1 VTREDIDKMI
11 TYFGLDQYED
21 QLAIRLFAEA
31 IDNYARSEYQRIIQL
46 ANDAAS
52 HQDITSERLGELMVK
67 HRRANR

>member
-1 VTREDIDKMI
+1 MTRADIEKMI

-31 IDNYARSEYQRIIQL
+31 IDNHARSEYQRIIQL

-52 HQDITSERLGELMVK
+52 HQEITSDRLSDLMVK
-67 HRRANR
+67 QRKAKR